1 MSVFTNPAGTGA
13 DQAGSYVQAVL
24 DLLGSRDP
32 IDVLHAT
39 SEEARR
45 VVEGLSD
52 AETARPEA
60 DGKWS
65 IRQVLRHLADS
76 EIVWAWRLRMVLGQ
90 DRPALVG
97 YDQDAWAERLGYA
110 DANPE
115 DALAELAVLRRGNLW
130 LLERAS
136 EDDLR
141 RVGMHAERGEESV
154 GHMVALYAGHDLV
167 HLRQLRRIRARV
179 APDASGR

>member
-1 MSVFTNPAGTGA
+1 MSVFTNPAVAGA
-13 DQAGSYVQAVL
+13 DQAGSYVRAIL
-24 DLLGSRDP
+24 DLLGARDP
-32 IDVLHAT
+32 LQVLHAT
-39 SEEARR
+39 CDQARR
-45 VVEGLSD
+45 VVEGLSG
-52 AETARPEA
+52 AEMAQPEA

-90 DRPALVG
+90 DRPTLVG

-110 DANPE
+110 DADPE
-115 DALAELAVLRRGNLW
+115 TALAELAVLRRGNLW

-136 EDDLR
+136 DDDLG
-141 RVGMHAERGEESV
+141 RVGIHAERGEESV
-154 GHMVALYAGHDLV
+154 GHMIALYAGHDLV

-179 APDASGR
+179 APDASRG